1 MKKIIYYLFFIL
13 LGYSCLNNSLKE
25 NIKVSSYNGV
35 ITDKYEDRENHSISI
50 FVIKK
55 NGGKYIEEAADLFY
69 GSWQY
74 ADVGDSIIKEKG
86 KMYITIKRK
95 RANYKT
101 SVIFNYK

>member
-1 MKKIIYYLFFIL
+1 ML

-25 NIKVSSYNGV
+25 DIKASSYNGI

-55 NGGKYIEEAADLFY
+55 NGGEYIEEAADLFY

-74 ADVGDSIIKEKG
+74 ANVGDSIIKEKG
-86 KMYITIKRK
+86 KMYIIIKRK
-95 RANYKT
+95 RANDKT
-101 SVIFNYK
+101 TAIFNYK